1 MERAQVEQ
9 REIKGKSRKIGFE
22 RRRTS
27 MVDLYPSAQ
36 EDFMKLFDR
45 GTIAVEAEKDALKR
59 PLPAAFTQFETSN
72 GCIGCF
78 RHILCADIKPCRV
91 YSADIRRCS
100 SSDVR
105 LNESDPASK
114 RPLPILP
121 QMQNNMLTHQQLMHQ
136 AALQAAMQAR
146 TLPSSMQNSY
156 LTSAAHLH
164 HLDNTSAQQLR
175 PLDPTAA
182 AAAAAQQLRPI
193 DSAQQIR
200 QMDQNAAAAAAYG
213 SAAAAQQY
221 RSDQAAMAQQLQRQ
235 LPTQM
240 LQNQALQMRNQQMTM
255 HEYHNLLRLSQ
266 QTASMPARRQTIA
279 GTSMSPQMSGTV
291 PRLQRPTTTTMAPP
305 YSTALQYPHQMTAP
319 LSSLPAPPI
328 SLATPI
334 PIQQQQSLFAQQL
347 MSNAMRATAST
358 NMAPP
363 PMPTVS
369 TTTTSQPQTAN
380 NSAIPTPVNSSG
392 GGGGGGVDDAE
403 FLAFLENV
411 RQIEAHLTRTLA
423 ESIQRSTATEQSQ

>member
-1 MERAQVEQ
+1 MAAHLVGQQ
-9 REIKGKSRKIGFE
+9 QQQLTPQQII
-22 RRRTS
+22 
-27 MVDLYPSAQ
+27 AQ

-59 PLPAAFTQFETSN
+59 PLPAAFTQF
-72 GCIGCF
+72 
-78 RHILCADIKPCRV
+78 
-91 YSADIRRCS
+91 
-100 SSDVR
+100 
-105 LNESDPASK
+105 DPASK

-279 GTSMSPQMSGTV
+279 GTSMSPQSLQMSGTV